1 MDKKEFVLKAV
12 ADKKAL
18 IVDVSDK
25 IFDYAEVGFHE
36 FKTAKLYEEVL
47 KKEGFQV
54 EMGVGG
60 MPTAFKAVYGSG
72 KPVIGF
78 LAEYDAL
85 PELSQEGGCT
95 MRKEAAGDNPDGHGC
110 GHNLLGA
117 GAMAAALAVK
127 AYIEEHP
134 EAGDHIE
141 DREIGSPRLWEIK
154 VAGCRTLERTDL
166 RQQNSR
172 RESAG
177 KQGVDSKPR
186 TALHVF
192 SYRSRFFQNK
202 KCDEI
207 KHQKQAG
214 HDGNIVVGQNG
225 KPKGHAVEHSLLFPH
240 KTLQSVNDQR
250 EEENAVQPHDIPA
263 VRRHISGQRIKNP
276 EKSDTQNTV
285 FTVLF

>member
-85 PELSQEGGCT
+85 PELS
-95 MRKEAAGDNPDGHGC
+95 RK
-110 GHNLLGA
+110 
-117 GAMAAALAVK
+117 AAARCERKPQGTTRMDMDADITSSVRVLW
-127 AYIEEHP
+127 
-134 EAGDHIE
+134 
-141 DREIGSPRLWEIK
+141 RQRL
-154 VAGCRTLERTDL
+154 L
-166 RQQNSR
+166 
-172 RESAG
+172 
-177 KQGVDSKPR
+177 
-186 TALHVF
+186 
-192 SYRSRFFQNK
+192 
-202 KCDEI
+202 
-207 KHQKQAG
+207 
-214 HDGNIVVGQNG
+214 
-225 KPKGHAVEHSLLFPH
+225 
-240 KTLQSVNDQR
+240 
-250 EEENAVQPHDIPA
+250 
-263 VRRHISGQRIKNP
+263 
-276 EKSDTQNTV
+276 
-285 FTVLF
+285 

>member
-95 MRKEAAGDNPDGHGC
+95 MRKEAAGDNPDPING
-110 GHNLLGA
+110 
-117 GAMAAALAVK
+117 VT
-127 AYIEEHP
+127 
-134 EAGDHIE
+134 
-141 DREIGSPRLWEIK
+141 
-154 VAGCRTLERTDL
+154 TL
-166 RQQNSR
+166 
-172 RESAG
+172 
-177 KQGVDSKPR
+177 SK
-186 TALHVF
+186 
-192 SYRSRFFQNK
+192 
-202 KCDEI
+202 
-207 KHQKQAG
+207 
-214 HDGNIVVGQNG
+214 
-225 KPKGHAVEHSLLFPH
+225 
-240 KTLQSVNDQR
+240 
-250 EEENAVQPHDIPA
+250 
-263 VRRHISGQRIKNP
+263 
-276 EKSDTQNTV
+276 
-285 FTVLF
+285 

>member
-25 IFDYAEVGFHE
+25 IFEYAEVGFHE

-47 KKEGFQV
+47 KKEGFRV
-54 EMGVGG
+54 EIGVGG

-95 MRKEAAGDNPDGHGC
+95 MRKKAAGDNPDGHGC

-134 EAGDHIE
+134 EAGTVILFGCPSEEKGDGKAIMA
-141 DREIGSPRLWEIK
+141 REG
-154 VAGCRTLERTDL
+154 VFD
-166 RQQNSR
+166 
-172 RESAG
+172 
-177 KQGVDSKPR
+177 GVD
-186 TALHVF
+186 A
-192 SYRSRFFQNK
+192 
-202 KCDEI
+202 
-207 KHQKQAG
+207 A
-214 HDGNIVVGQNG
+214 
-225 KPKGHAVEHSLLFPH
+225 
-240 KTLQSVNDQR
+240 
-250 EEENAVQPHDIPA
+250 
-263 VRRHISGQRIKNP
+263 
-276 EKSDTQNTV
+276 
-285 FTVLF
+285 FTWHPVD